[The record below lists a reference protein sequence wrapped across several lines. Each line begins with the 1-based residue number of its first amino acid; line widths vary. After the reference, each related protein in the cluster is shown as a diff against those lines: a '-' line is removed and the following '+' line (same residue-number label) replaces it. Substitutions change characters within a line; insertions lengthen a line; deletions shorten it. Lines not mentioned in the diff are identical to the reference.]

1 MQKKIY
7 FILSFFCFLSILSAQ
22 NQSSKQIEIVYGGTL
37 TIDNVKYPGA
47 TIFNS
52 DNEKKVQFRH
62 QGLDIWCDIAVLYQQ
77 TNQVKAFGEVFVQ
90 QGDSLKME
98 SGYIEY
104 NGDTKI
110 AYAKDN
116 VKLRNDKMTLET
128 QELYFDRNI
137 QEAYY
142 TNYGTITDN
151 ENILNSKEGRYFVIP
166 RKNKFTTNVKIT
178 NSDFVLTSSMLDYYH
193 TSGHV
198 YMFGATTIKGKDY
211 TTYCEKGF
219 YNTKIEQ
226 GYFMENARIDY
237 DNKILTGDSLYFDK
251 FKNFA
256 SATNHIKIIDTIN
269 KVVVKGNYGEVHKAK
284 DSMYITRKALVI
296 GVVDGDSLYIHG
308 KKIMVTGK
316 IGERIVRA
324 YPNAKIFKKDMQSK
338 CDSIHSSQITG
349 VTKLVGKP
357 IMWSG
362 QSQMT
367 GENIH
372 ILANIKTEKMDSL
385 KVFNNAFIIEKDTL
399 GNGYNQVK
407 GKILKGK
414 FINNKLNNVNLYQ
427 NTEVIYYVYNDQN
440 ELVGI
445 NKSKCSRIGID
456 FDQNQQIEQIVFY
469 TDIDG
474 SIYPEDKLDKNERL
488 FPNFLW
494 REKEKI
500 LTKDDIFSEEENNIP
515 LTLIKGMKKEDE
527 IDKIEKELILKEKVE

>member
-1 MQKKIY
+1 MQKIRY
-7 FILSFFCFLSILSAQ
+7 FILSFFCFLSVLYSQ
-22 NQSSKQIEIVYGGTL
+22 NQPSKQIEIIYGGTL

-52 DNEKKVQFRH
+52 DDEKKVQFRH

-104 NGDTKI
+104 NGNTKI
-110 AYAKDN
+110 AYAKEN
-116 VKLRNDKMTLET
+116 VKLRNDKMTLDT
-128 QELYFDRNI
+128 QELYFDRNL

-142 TNYGTITDN
+142 TNYGTITDD

-166 RKNKFTTNVKIT
+166 RKNKFTTEVKIT
-178 NSDFVLTSSMLDYYH
+178 NPDFVVNSSMLDYYH

-198 YMFGATTIKGKDY
+198 YMFGPTTIKGKDY

-219 YNTKIEQ
+219 YDTKIEQ
-226 GYFMENARIDY
+226 GYFMENSRIDY

-251 FKNFA
+251 FKSFA
-256 SATNHIKIIDTIN
+256 SATNHIKILDTIN
-269 KVVVKGNYGEVHKAK
+269 KVVVKGNYGEVHKEK
-284 DSMYITRKALVI
+284 DSMYITKKALVI
-296 GVVDGDSLYIHG
+296 SEVENDSVYIHG

-316 IGERIVRA
+316 TGERIIRA

-349 VTKLVGKP
+349 ITQLIGNPV
-357 IMWSG
+357 MWSG
-362 QSQMT
+362 QNQMT

-372 ILANIKTEKMDSL
+372 ILANAKTEQMDSL
-385 KVFNNAFIIEKDTL
+385 KVFNNAFIVEKDTL

-414 FINNKLNNVNLYQ
+414 FVNNKLNNVNLYQ

-445 NKSKCSRIGID
+445 NKSKCSRIGIY
-456 FDQNQQIEQIVFY
+456 FDQNQQIEEIVFY

-474 SIYPEDKLDKNERL
+474 SIYPDDKLDKKERF

-494 REKEKI
+494 RGEEKI
-500 LTKDDIFSEEENNIP
+500 LTKEEIFSDEEKNIP
-515 LTLIKGMKKEDE
+515 LTPIQGMKKEEE
-527 IDKIEKELILKEKVE
+527 IDKIEQELILQEKTE